1 MAPPAAAPV
10 RPATAEPPPAEARSR
25 REPASAPAE
34 RLQELPSPDAV
45 PSRAAAPPETQVP
58 AASPALPEQSQPP
71 SPAAGP
77 LPSLSS
83 FEPTAPGAAD
93 PSASPS
99 PQVPALGPQ
108 LAEAVARFPDRPV
121 ELTLSP
127 EELGRVR
134 LTLSTSDAGL
144 VLTVSAERPETLD
157 LMRRNID
164 QLARD
169 FREIGFSDLS
179 FSFTQQDRRPQA
191 DPQAVLSPDPVPP
204 GPAPAASPVAPAPHR
219 PAALGGLDLRI

>member
-1 MAPPAAAPV
+1 M
-10 RPATAEPPPAEARSR
+10 
-25 REPASAPAE
+25 
-34 RLQELPSPDAV
+34 
-45 PSRAAAPPETQVP
+45 
-58 AASPALPEQSQPP
+58 
-71 SPAAGP
+71 
-77 LPSLSS
+77 
-83 FEPTAPGAAD
+83 
-93 PSASPS
+93 
-99 PQVPALGPQ
+99 PALGPQ
-108 LAEAVARFPDRPV
+108 LAEAAARFPDRPV

-134 LTLSTSDAGL
+134 LTLSTTDAGL
-144 VLTVSAERPETLD
+144 VLAVSAERPETLD

-191 DPQAVLSPDPVPP
+191 DPQAALSPDTPAPSPPP
-204 GPAPAASPVAPAPHR
+204 GPAPAAAPVAPASHR

>member
-1 MAPPAAAPV
+1 M
-10 RPATAEPPPAEARSR
+10 
-25 REPASAPAE
+25 
-34 RLQELPSPDAV
+34 
-45 PSRAAAPPETQVP
+45 
-58 AASPALPEQSQPP
+58 
-71 SPAAGP
+71 
-77 LPSLSS
+77 
-83 FEPTAPGAAD
+83 
-93 PSASPS
+93 
-99 PQVPALGPQ
+99 PALGPQ

-144 VLTVSAERPETLD
+144 VLAVSAERPETLD

-191 DPQAVLSPDPVPP
+191 GPHSALPDASAPAEAAAPAALP
-204 GPAPAASPVAPAPHR
+204 TAPAPRRPAPA
-219 PAALGGLDLRI
+219 GGLDLRI